1 VGTTVAFV
9 MVPLYVVLRQQ
20 LGAVG
25 LAIASAVA
33 ILTYV
38 VLLGWLQ
45 RRRFERE
52 AVNEGISLKDAPGL
66 MDGAL
71 RLALAAAIATTVG
84 LLLRVLLLRILPGVD
99 LTTIL
104 VRAMGL
110 CVFGTGIYLI
120 LVRSFGVRELAE
132 FEGMILGW
140 LKLPRPP
147 SV

>member
-84 LLLRVLLLRILPGVD
+84 LLLRVLLLRLLPGVD

>member
-1 VGTTVAFV
+1 
-9 MVPLYVVLRQQ
+9 
-20 LGAVG
+20 
-25 LAIASAVA
+25 
-33 ILTYV
+33 
-38 VLLGWLQ
+38 
-45 RRRFERE
+45 
-52 AVNEGISLKDAPGL
+52 

-84 LLLRVLLLRILPGVD
+84 LLLRVLLLRLLPGVD

>member
-1 VGTTVAFV
+1 MGTTVAFV

-84 LLLRVLLLRILPGVD
+84 LLLRVLLLRLLPGVD